1 MGKTA
6 RNAFIICLG
15 ALCACMSRA
24 EMEKRIIEACKNGD
38 DKLVEKL
45 VSKDSS
51 LVSYADSFGRT
62 PLHYAETERIAEIL
76 SEAGAD
82 IGSRDELDQT
92 PLHTAANAEVALFL
106 INKGADVNAL
116 AQRRLTPLHTAAT
129 EGVANALLD
138 YGANPY
144 SSGASGAVSPLRW
157 TVEKGRAGAAKAL
170 LARGATLQEKL
181 PQKKTLLHLAAADG
195 SPEMIDLLLDNGGD
209 ANAQDKFGATPPH
222 YAAKGNKVSAAER
235 LLERGA
241 DVNAKLS
248 RNVKL
253 VQVVSRRLGP
263 MAGDMDSKAAGGGTP
278 LSLAASDEM
287 RELLKKYGGQ

>member
-106 INKGADVNAL
+106 INKGADVNARDGKG
-116 AQRRLTPLHTAAT
+116 ATPLHAAAFAG
-129 EGVANALLD
+129 EVE
-138 YGANPY
+138 
-144 SSGASGAVSPLRW
+144 AVRL
-157 TVEKGRAGAAKAL
+157 L
-170 LARGATLQEKL
+170 LAKGADRDLVDGTGVTPRGATAIDWPTTQFVYMLLGL
-181 PQKKTLLHLAAADG
+181 PKPDREQVEANRAAVAK
-195 SPEMIDLLLDNGGD
+195 LLDAAGSGGD
-209 ANAQDKFGATPPH
+209 
-222 YAAKGNKVSAAER
+222 
-235 LLERGA
+235 
-241 DVNAKLS
+241 
-248 RNVKL
+248 
-253 VQVVSRRLGP
+253 
-263 MAGDMDSKAAGGGTP
+263 
-278 LSLAASDEM
+278 
-287 RELLKKYGGQ
+287 